1 MHEVNKSYVKVDDK
15 DILFLYVI
23 TIYSHLFMNGI
34 KVKAFKET
42 FLEIIKAE

>member
-23 TIYSHLFMNGI
+23 TLYTDLFMTRI
-34 KVKAFKET
+34 IVKAFKV
-42 FLEIIKAE
+42 FLEYIKVA